1 MGKYVIKS
9 GGRTE
14 PKEKIIY
21 HMPLKTSL
29 EDISGY
35 NRVSIYGGDTAQTI
49 TVANGLYL
57 YNNSVSLDM
66 SFLNDII
73 DNKFIVDFDFQY
85 QSTGTNKYPYYRRFM
100 YWYPLGIDVSYSG
113 NKTTNYIAI
122 SQYNI
127 GTTFNTTNKYNDM
140 LWHHMTVFVDLNTKT
155 FTMSID
161 NGVEILS
168 IAINSA
174 LDSTMYLGH
183 EDYGLNGYI
192 RNFVIATT
200 EMTDFTQLPVKD
212 GFKGCF
218 DYTNY
223 NGGNIWTNQ
232 YTNGSRINFNMSNA
246 VKSDRCVLF
255 PEKIGLGYLI
265 DDIGNNFTL
274 YSIFKCDH
282 SNSAQTAR
290 FLVWLVSALGAN
302 VNYRMYLYQ
311 DPGPTDYFGVLS
323 GSGDNNNQANFNNVN
338 FYDYCV
344 AAISVCN
351 GQQKVYI
358 NGELKWTGTNMINYS
373 IDEIGIN
380 LNASGYG
387 GAVPTIN
394 NNNTANVYV
403 KYIGYA
409 TNNHNEA
416 QIQ

>member
-1 MGKYVIKS
+1 
-9 GGRTE
+9 
-14 PKEKIIY
+14 
-21 HMPLKTSL
+21 
-29 EDISGY
+29 
-35 NRVSIYGGDTAQTI
+35 
-49 TVANGLYL
+49 
-57 YNNSVSLDM
+57 M

-73 DNKFIVDFDFQY
+73 DNKFVINFDFQY
-85 QSTGTNKYPYYRRFM
+85 ESTGTNKNPYYRRFM
-100 YWYPLGIDVSYSG
+100 YWYPLGIDVSYSD

-127 GTTFNTTNKYNDM
+127 DTTFNTTNKYNDM

-168 IAINSA
+168 IAISSA

-183 EDYGLNGYI
+183 GDYGLNGYI
-192 RNFVIATT
+192 RNFVITTT

-246 VKSDRCVLF
+246 VKSDGCILF
-255 PEKIGLGYLI
+255 PELQGMCYLI

-274 YSIFKCDH
+274 YSIFKCDYSH
-282 SNSAQTAR
+282 SADAANYY
-290 FLVWLVSALGAN
+290 VWLMSALGAN

-311 DPGPTDYFGVLS
+311 VDLHTFGFINVSEATDIS
-323 GSGDNNNQANFNNVN
+323 SIN

-344 AAISVCN
+344 VAISVCN
-351 GQQKVYI
+351 GQQKVYV
-358 NGELKWTGTNMINYS
+358 NGKLVYTGTTNIDYS
-373 IDEIGIN
+373 IDEIGVN
-380 LNASGYG
+380 LNKSGYG

-394 NNNTANVYV
+394 QYNTANVYV

-409 TNNHNEA
+409 TNNHSEI